1 MRTHPSRQSD
11 RASIAPVNPQEK
23 DLAAAASQIA
33 GASRGKQM
41 AGGLTGLSSQ
51 PRRRRVPSRKSQWQ
65 QSARLQSAGP
75 SRGVLHA
82 RQIQSPR
89 IIHTFQHSCCA
100 RYALRFSSP
109 QNADG
114 FHLPRVHFPPL
125 ACRHILVIAVGDA
138 RCAGLGKYSVVNVLD
153 EHERTMA
160 FAEIALGQ
168 IKSLRQTAIP
178 RNYEIWY
185 VYATG
190 YNPPLNKIIN
200 ETLARNGRLTESDL
214 EQIYETYL
222 SHLKITDRIDKVGA
236 RVIGEIDDVM
246 SLITDALGVSVSYDA
261 TLSEANEKLS
271 AAGDRD
277 TVKPIIE
284 MLIKATGE
292 MRETNTALEERLT
305 LSKTEISNLQQSLEA
320 IRAESL
326 TDPLTGLGNR
336 KYFDRMID
344 VAVQNALANNEPLSL
359 LMFDIDHFKS
369 FNDSYGH
376 LTGDQV
382 LRLVSNSLKQTI
394 KGQDITARYGGE
406 EFAVVLPNTALRQ
419 ALTVADHIRRAV
431 MAKELKK
438 KSTGEILGRVT
449 ISVGVS
455 MLKPGDDTD
464 ALIERADA
472 CLYVAKRNGRNR
484 VICEVD
490 PEYATENHG
499 QACVSK
505 AAG

>member
-1 MRTHPSRQSD
+1 
-11 RASIAPVNPQEK
+11 
-23 DLAAAASQIA
+23 
-33 GASRGKQM
+33 
-41 AGGLTGLSSQ
+41 
-51 PRRRRVPSRKSQWQ
+51 
-65 QSARLQSAGP
+65 
-75 SRGVLHA
+75 
-82 RQIQSPR
+82 
-89 IIHTFQHSCCA
+89 
-100 RYALRFSSP
+100 
-109 QNADG
+109 
-114 FHLPRVHFPPL
+114 
-125 ACRHILVIAVGDA
+125 
-138 RCAGLGKYSVVNVLD
+138 VVNVLD

>member
-1 MRTHPSRQSD
+1 
-11 RASIAPVNPQEK
+11 
-23 DLAAAASQIA
+23 
-33 GASRGKQM
+33 
-41 AGGLTGLSSQ
+41 
-51 PRRRRVPSRKSQWQ
+51 
-65 QSARLQSAGP
+65 
-75 SRGVLHA
+75 
-82 RQIQSPR
+82 
-89 IIHTFQHSCCA
+89 
-100 RYALRFSSP
+100 
-109 QNADG
+109 
-114 FHLPRVHFPPL
+114 
-125 ACRHILVIAVGDA
+125 
-138 RCAGLGKYSVVNVLD
+138 VVKVLD

-160 FAEIALGQ
+160 FAEVALGQ
-168 IKSLRQTAIP
+168 IRSLRQTAVP

-190 YNPPLNKIIN
+190 YNAPLNKIIN
-200 ETLARNGRLTESDL
+200 ETLARSGKLTEADL

-222 SHLKITDRIDKVGA
+222 SHIKTTDRIDKVGA

-246 SLITDALGVSVSYDA
+246 TLLTQALGMSASYDA
-261 TLSEANEKLS
+261 SLTGASQKLAGAKNREQVKAIVDTLAKS
-271 AAGDRD
+271 
-277 TVKPIIE
+277 
-284 MLIKATGE
+284 TGE
-292 MRETNTALEERLT
+292 MRETNKALEERLA
-305 LSKTEISNLQQSLEA
+305 LSKSEISNLQQSLEA

-344 VAVQNALANNEPLSL
+344 MAVQQALAADEPLSL

-382 LRLVSNSLKQTI
+382 LRLVGLSLKQTI

-464 ALIERADA
+464 SLIERADA

-484 VICEVD
+484 VICELD
-490 PEYATENHG
+490 PEYTAETQG
-499 QACVSK
+499 QVA
-505 AAG
+505 

>member
-1 MRTHPSRQSD
+1 MGTY
-11 RASIAPVNPQEK
+11 
-23 DLAAAASQIA
+23 
-33 GASRGKQM
+33 
-41 AGGLTGLSSQ
+41 
-51 PRRRRVPSRKSQWQ
+51 
-65 QSARLQSAGP
+65 
-75 SRGVLHA
+75 
-82 RQIQSPR
+82 
-89 IIHTFQHSCCA
+89 F
-100 RYALRFSSP
+100 
-109 QNADG
+109 
-114 FHLPRVHFPPL
+114 
-125 ACRHILVIAVGDA
+125 
-138 RCAGLGKYSVVNVLD
+138 VVKVLD

-160 FAEIALGQ
+160 FAEVALGQ
-168 IKSLRQTAIP
+168 IRSLRQTAVP

-190 YNPPLNKIIN
+190 YNAPLNKIIN
-200 ETLARNGRLTESDL
+200 ETLARSGKLTEADL

-222 SHLKITDRIDKVGA
+222 SHIKTTDRIDKVGA

-246 SLITDALGVSVSYDA
+246 VLLTDALGMSASYDA
-261 TLSEANEKLS
+261 SLDGATQQL
-271 AAGDRD
+271 AGAR
-277 TVKPIIE
+277 TREQVKTIVQS
-284 MLIKATGE
+284 LLKSTHE
-292 MRETNTALEERLT
+292 MRETNKALEERLT
-305 LSKTEISNLQQSLEA
+305 LSKNEISNLQQSLEA

-336 KYFDRMID
+336 KYFDRMIET
-344 VAVQNALANNEPLSL
+344 AVQNAVAAGEPLSL

-382 LRLVSNSLKQTI
+382 LRLVGMSLKQSI

-472 CLYVAKRNGRNR
+472 CLYAAKRNGRNR
-484 VICEVD
+484 VVCEAD
-490 PEYATENHG
+490 PEYTAET
-499 QACVSK
+499 QSQVA
-505 AAG
+505 

>member
-1 MRTHPSRQSD
+1 
-11 RASIAPVNPQEK
+11 
-23 DLAAAASQIA
+23 
-33 GASRGKQM
+33 
-41 AGGLTGLSSQ
+41 
-51 PRRRRVPSRKSQWQ
+51 
-65 QSARLQSAGP
+65 
-75 SRGVLHA
+75 
-82 RQIQSPR
+82 
-89 IIHTFQHSCCA
+89 
-100 RYALRFSSP
+100 
-109 QNADG
+109 
-114 FHLPRVHFPPL
+114 
-125 ACRHILVIAVGDA
+125 
-138 RCAGLGKYSVVNVLD
+138 VVKVLD

-160 FAEIALGQ
+160 FAEVALGQ
-168 IKSLRQTAIP
+168 IRSLRQTAVP

-190 YNPPLNKIIN
+190 YNAPLNKVIN
-200 ETLARNGRLTESDL
+200 ETLARNGKLTEADL

-222 SHLKITDRIDKVGA
+222 SHLKTTDRIDKVGA

-246 SLITDALGVSVSYDA
+246 RLITDALGMSASYDA
-261 TLSEANEKLS
+261 SLAGASQKL
-271 AAGDRD
+271 AAAKNREQ
-277 TVKPIIE
+277 VKVIVDQ
-284 MLIKATGE
+284 LAKSTRE
-292 MRETNTALEERLT
+292 MREINKALEERLT
-305 LSKTEISNLQQSLEA
+305 LSKSEISNLQQSLEA

-336 KYFDRMID
+336 KYFDHMIEI
-344 VAVQNALANNEPLSL
+344 AVQTALADGEPLSL

-382 LRLVSNSLKQTI
+382 LRLVGMSLKQTI

-464 ALIERADA
+464 SLIERADA
-472 CLYVAKRNGRNR
+472 CLYAAKRNGRNR

-490 PEYATENHG
+490 PEYAAET
-499 QACVSK
+499 QSQVA
-505 AAG
+505 

>member
-1 MRTHPSRQSD
+1 
-11 RASIAPVNPQEK
+11 
-23 DLAAAASQIA
+23 
-33 GASRGKQM
+33 
-41 AGGLTGLSSQ
+41 
-51 PRRRRVPSRKSQWQ
+51 
-65 QSARLQSAGP
+65 
-75 SRGVLHA
+75 
-82 RQIQSPR
+82 
-89 IIHTFQHSCCA
+89 
-100 RYALRFSSP
+100 
-109 QNADG
+109 
-114 FHLPRVHFPPL
+114 
-125 ACRHILVIAVGDA
+125 
-138 RCAGLGKYSVVNVLD
+138 VVTPLD
-153 EHERTMA
+153 EHERTLA

-190 YNPPLNKIIN
+190 YNTPLNKIIN
-200 ETLARNGRLTESDL
+200 ETLARNGKLTESDL

-222 SHLKITDRIDKVGA
+222 SQLKTSDRIDKVGA

-246 SLITDALGVSVSYDA
+246 KLITESLSMSASYGASLDGA
-261 TLSEANEKLS
+261 SQKLAS
-271 AAGDRD
+271 AQNRELKTIVDSL
-277 TVKPIIE
+277 VKS
-284 MLIKATGE
+284 TRE
-292 MRETNTALEERLT
+292 MREINKALEERLS
-305 LSKTEISNLQQSLEA
+305 LSKNEISELQHSLEA

-336 KYFDRMID
+336 KYFDYSIEAA
-344 VAVQNALANNEPLSL
+344 VAVAQESGEPLSL

-382 LRLVSNSLKQTI
+382 LRLVGMSLKQTI

-406 EFAVVLPNTALRQ
+406 EFAVVLPSTALRQ

-431 MAKELKK
+431 MSKELKK

-455 MLKPGDDTD
+455 MLKEGDDTD
-464 ALIERADA
+464 SLIERADA

-490 PEYATENHG
+490 PEYNTAETQSSRN
-499 QACVSK
+499 QVA
-505 AAG
+505 

>member
-1 MRTHPSRQSD
+1 M
-11 RASIAPVNPQEK
+11 VK
-23 DLAAAASQIA
+23 L
-33 GASRGKQM
+33 
-41 AGGLTGLSSQ
+41 
-51 PRRRRVPSRKSQWQ
+51 
-65 QSARLQSAGP
+65 
-75 SRGVLHA
+75 
-82 RQIQSPR
+82 
-89 IIHTFQHSCCA
+89 
-100 RYALRFSSP
+100 
-109 QNADG
+109 
-114 FHLPRVHFPPL
+114 
-125 ACRHILVIAVGDA
+125 
-138 RCAGLGKYSVVNVLD
+138 LD
-153 EHERTMA
+153 EHERTLA
-160 FAEIALGQ
+160 FAEVALGQ
-168 IKSLRQTAIP
+168 IKSLRQTAVP

-190 YNPPLNKIIN
+190 YNASLNKIIN
-200 ETLARNGRLTESDL
+200 ETLARNGRLSESDL

-222 SHLKITDRIDKVGA
+222 SHIKASDRIDKVGA

-246 SLITDALGVSVSYDA
+246 TLIMDALGMSQSYDA
-261 TLSEANEKLS
+261 KLSGASEKLRNAKS
-271 AAGDRD
+271 R
-277 TVKPIIE
+277 E
-284 MLIKATGE
+284 QIKAVVDGLLKSTHE
-292 MRETNTALEERLT
+292 MHETNKALENRLA
-305 LSKTEISNLQQSLEA
+305 LSKTEISNLQHSLEA

-336 KYFDRMID
+336 KYFDRSFDM
-344 VAVQNALANNEPLSL
+344 AVRAALASGEPLSL

-382 LRLVSNSLKQTI
+382 LRLVAMSLKQTI

-455 MLKPGDDTD
+455 MLKPDDDTD
-464 ALIERADA
+464 LLIERADA
-472 CLYVAKRNGRNR
+472 CLYAAKRNGRNR

-490 PEYATENHG
+490 PEYAAETRS
-499 QACVSK
+499 QVA
-505 AAG
+505 

>member
-1 MRTHPSRQSD
+1 M
-11 RASIAPVNPQEK
+11 
-23 DLAAAASQIA
+23 
-33 GASRGKQM
+33 
-41 AGGLTGLSSQ
+41 
-51 PRRRRVPSRKSQWQ
+51 
-65 QSARLQSAGP
+65 
-75 SRGVLHA
+75 
-82 RQIQSPR
+82 
-89 IIHTFQHSCCA
+89 
-100 RYALRFSSP
+100 
-109 QNADG
+109 
-114 FHLPRVHFPPL
+114 
-125 ACRHILVIAVGDA
+125 
-138 RCAGLGKYSVVNVLD
+138 VNVLD
-153 EHERTMA
+153 EYERTLA
-160 FAEIALGQ
+160 FADVALSQ
-168 IKSLRQTAIP
+168 IKLLRHTATP

-190 YNPPLNKIIN
+190 YNASLNQIIN
-200 ETLARNGRLTESDL
+200 ETLARSGKLGEPEL
-214 EQIYETYL
+214 EQLYETYL
-222 SHLKITDRIDKVGA
+222 SQQKTTDRIDKVGA

-246 SLITDALGVSVSYDA
+246 NLITDTLGITASYDA
-261 TLSEANEKLS
+261 SLAEADQKLAS
-271 AAGDRD
+271 VTSREQLFEIVEALARS
-277 TVKPIIE
+277 TR
-284 MLIKATGE
+284 E
-292 MRETNTALEERLT
+292 MRETNRALEQRLS
-305 LSKTEISNLQQSLEA
+305 LSKTEISDLQQSLEA

-344 VAVQNALANNEPLSL
+344 MAVETALATCLPLSL

-382 LRLVSNSLKQTI
+382 LRLVGLSLKQAI

-419 ALTVADHIRRAV
+419 ALTVADQIRRAV

-438 KSTGEILGRVT
+438 KSTGEVLGRVT

-472 CLYVAKRNGRNR
+472 CLYAAKRSGRNR

-490 PEYATENHG
+490 PEYVAQTQG
-499 QACVSK
+499 QVAC
-505 AAG
+505 

>member
-1 MRTHPSRQSD
+1 MGTY
-11 RASIAPVNPQEK
+11 
-23 DLAAAASQIA
+23 
-33 GASRGKQM
+33 
-41 AGGLTGLSSQ
+41 
-51 PRRRRVPSRKSQWQ
+51 
-65 QSARLQSAGP
+65 
-75 SRGVLHA
+75 
-82 RQIQSPR
+82 
-89 IIHTFQHSCCA
+89 C
-100 RYALRFSSP
+100 
-109 QNADG
+109 
-114 FHLPRVHFPPL
+114 
-125 ACRHILVIAVGDA
+125 
-138 RCAGLGKYSVVNVLD
+138 VVRVLD

-160 FAEIALGQ
+160 FAEVALGQ
-168 IKSLRQTAIP
+168 IRSLRQTAIP

-190 YNPPLNKIIN
+190 YNAALNKIIN
-200 ETLARNGRLTESDL
+200 ETLARNGKLTEADL

-222 SHLKITDRIDKVGA
+222 SHIKTTDRIDKVGA

-246 SLITDALGVSVSYDA
+246 GLLTDALSMSSSYDA
-261 TLSEANEKLS
+261 SLDGASRKLS
-271 AAGDRD
+271 SANTREQVQAIVEALVKSTREMRD
-277 TVKPIIE
+277 TNKV
-284 MLIKATGE
+284 
-292 MRETNTALEERLT
+292 LEERLL
-305 LSKTEISNLQQSLEA
+305 LSKSEIGNLQQSLEA

-336 KYFDRMID
+336 KYFDRMIEQ
-344 VAVQNALANNEPLSL
+344 AVQHALAGNEPLSL

-382 LRLVSNSLKQTI
+382 LRLVAMSLKQTI

-455 MLKPGDDTD
+455 MLKQGDDTD
-464 ALIERADA
+464 SLIERADA
-472 CLYVAKRNGRNR
+472 CLYAAKRNGRNR

-490 PEYATENHG
+490 PEYSAEVQG
-499 QACVSK
+499 QVA
-505 AAG
+505 